1 MTYQAGGWNPFS
13 LASFCLV
20 TGGHVR
26 WDLILHALKVAWT
39 PDPPVS
45 TLSAEAESTSH

>member
-13 LASFCLV
+13 LAPFCLV
-20 TGGHVR
+20 TGGHVS
-26 WDLILHALKVAWT
+26 WDLTLQVLKVAWA

-45 TLSAEAESTSH
+45 TLSAEAGSTSH